1 MKYRLKDYFLTMGI
15 SVFICTGFLFFIG
28 LFLQVEEFNLFYIFI
43 FVICQRI
50 IQDLILYKFFKKITK

>member
-1 MKYRLKDYFLTMGI
+1 MKYKLKDYFLTMAI
-15 SVFICTGFLFFIG
+15 SVFICAGFLFVIG
-28 LFLQVEEFNLFYIFI
+28 LFLKVEEFNLFYIFI